1 MKKTVT
7 NVPASVHARLLA
19 RAHRE
24 REDFNLTLQRYV
36 AERFLYRLGASP
48 HREQFILKGAML
60 LPLWGGDLYRPTKD
74 VDLTGYASNDPT
86 ALIGIIKNI
95 CAIPCEQDGLSFE
108 AATVRAEPIRDS
120 SEYRGFRLRFQVRLG
135 NAKLSFQVDVGFGDA
150 VEPAAVERDY
160 PTLLDGQAPRVR
172 VYSREAVIAEKLH
185 AMVVHGQANSRL
197 KDFYD
202 VYTLARRFEQ
212 DGETLTRA
220 VVATFKR
227 RGTALPS
234 NRPAKRVTDSGHYRI
249 TESGDSRITEEGW
262 PHALTAAF
270 FAEAARQAAWA
281 GYLTRSGVTEA
292 PRDFGA
298 VGEVL
303 IAFLGRLMDGIAVGG
318 TFAGL
323 WRPGEGWTDDDT
335 SNTARQNG

>member
-1 MKKTVT
+1 MKKTIT

-19 RAHRE
+19 WAHRE

-48 HREQFILKGAML
+48 HRQQFILKGAML
-60 LPLWGGDLYRPTKD
+60 LPLWGGDLYRPTRD

-86 ALIGIIKNI
+86 ALIGIIKGI

-108 AATVRAEPIRDS
+108 AASVRAEPIRDS

-150 VEPAAVERDY
+150 VEPAAVEQDY
-160 PTLLDGQAPRVR
+160 PTLLDGPAPRVR
-172 VYSREAVIAEKLH
+172 VYPREAVIAEKLH
-185 AMVVHGQANSRL
+185 AMVVHGQANTRF

-202 VYTLARRFEQ
+202 VFTLARRFEQ
-212 DGETLTRA
+212 DGEALARS
-220 VVATFKR
+220 VVATFER

-234 NRPAKRVTDSGHYRI
+234 NRPERI
-249 TESGDSRITEEGW
+249 TTEGGVDLSTESGEFLTTEGGR
-262 PHALTAAF
+262 PHALTPAF
-270 FAEAARQAAWA
+270 FADAARQAAWV
-281 GYLTRSGVTEA
+281 GYLDRSGVTEA
-292 PRDFGA
+292 PRDFSA

-303 IAFLGRLMDGIAVGG
+303 IAFLGRLIDGIADGG
-318 TFAGL
+318 TVAGR
-323 WRPGEGWTDDDT
+323 WRPGEGWTDEDT